1 MSDPLKPSVALLVKL
16 GSLVVHFEEFHSKSG
31 HDFDLHALETLQ
43 ADPEVQHWLS
53 AMTKMAML
61 PVKR

>member
-1 MSDPLKPSVALLVKL
+1 MDNPLKPSVALLVKI
-16 GSLVVHFEEFHSKSG
+16 GSLVVHLEEARSATSHA
-31 HDFDLHALETLQ
+31 FDLAAIESLQ
-43 ADPEVQHWLS
+43 ADPEVQHWFS